1 MAEYVY
7 PLDQTV
13 LADQN
18 VLLQDSIPCNKGYV
32 IHRNGSGILTLR
44 GIVNNPC
51 ARFARYFVEFNG
63 NIAVP
68 EGGTP
73 GEISVALAID
83 IVKDCSVICAMEEY
97 GKNPEEE
104 MYSSTGY
111 YGRNSR
117 GYVHDPMRNQTT
129 AVPMYSSTMGYSRDG
144 GAKQSMRHD
153 LEMKLANARN
163 EEERQMYMRMM
174 DALER

>member
-7 PLDQTV
+7 PLDQTI
-13 LADQN
+13 ASGNN

-51 ARFARYFVEFNG
+51 AKFARYFVEFNG

-68 EGGTP
+68 AGETP

-83 IVKDCSVICAMEEY
+83 GEALQTSLARGTPTVTEAFFNVTSVAYITVPAGCCVTIAVENTSNIPIVAA
-97 GKNPEEE
+97 
-104 MYSSTGY
+104 
-111 YGRNSR
+111 NSNLVVNR
-117 GYVHDPMRNQTT
+117 V
-129 AVPMYSSTMGYSRDG
+129 A
-144 GAKQSMRHD
+144 
-153 LEMKLANARN
+153 
-163 EEERQMYMRMM
+163 
-174 DALER
+174 